1 VASEGGSGNVHIL
14 KYFVFVGS
22 ALLGLLF
29 LVAASIDSPPR
40 ENPLL
45 QNSAS
50 MVTLRSIANHG
61 EKRASSRA
69 PFVKLQPER
78 VAAIPDREPEDK
90 SAVTAR
96 PNVIMNARAEVPAKK
111 SRRHAT
117 AKTSKRKFEAR
128 LRQRT
133 QMVENVQT
141 PVGYR
146 AW

>member
-1 VASEGGSGNVHIL
+1 MHIL

-29 LVAASIDSPPR
+29 IVAASIDSPPR

-45 QNSAS
+45 QSSAS

-61 EKRASSRA
+61 EKRASPRA
-69 PFVKLQPER
+69 PFLKLQLER
-78 VAAIPDREPEDK
+78 VAAIPDPEPEDK
-90 SAVTAR
+90 SAVTTR
-96 PNVIMNARAEVPAKK
+96 PNVVMNAHAEVPAKK